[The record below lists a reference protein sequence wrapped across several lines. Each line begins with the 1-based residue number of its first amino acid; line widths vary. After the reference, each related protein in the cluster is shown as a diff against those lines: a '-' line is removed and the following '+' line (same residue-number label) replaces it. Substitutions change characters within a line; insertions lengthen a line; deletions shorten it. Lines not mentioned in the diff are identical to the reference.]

1 MAKILVADDEPGLLD
16 LLHTVLRRK
25 GHDVVLAPLAQK
37 AVELFRRERPQVT
50 ILDLNMPDMDGVSA
64 LRKIRAIDAEA
75 PVIILTGAGT
85 ETAEQQARQLGVTD
99 FLQKGFSLH
108 RLGEALARAL
118 GQEQQPAKVGG
129 QRA

>member
-1 MAKILVADDEPGLLD
+1 MAKILVADDEPAVLD
-16 LLHTVLRRK
+16 LLHTALRRK
-25 GHDVVLAPLAQK
+25 GHEVILSSSALK
-37 AVELFRRERPQVT
+37 AVEHFRRERPQVT
-50 ILDLNMPDMDGVSA
+50 ILDLNMPDLDGVSA
-64 LRKIRAIDAEA
+64 LRKIRAIDTEA

-118 GQEQQPAKVGG
+118 EQEPHSMKVSGQKA
-129 QRA
+129 